1 MSLRA
6 SGIAYRH
13 PGAERLVLDGVSL
26 TVEPGQ
32 ITALVGPSGSGKS
45 TLARLLVGLLTPVS
59 GTVTC
64 DGDPVGA
71 RRGGLSTTTALLA
84 QDPLTATDPRHS
96 LARIISLPAVLAGRR
111 LDVEVAAS
119 EVGLTPDLLDRRPR
133 DVSGGQL
140 QRACLARALAQR
152 PRYLVADE
160 PTAHLDPILSATVTD
175 VLTRRAADGLGVLL
189 ITHDRALARPVSH
202 AVARLGPS
210 SPGPADG

>member
-6 SGIAYRH
+6 SGVTYRH
-13 PGAERLVLDGVSL
+13 PGAGRPVPDDASL

-32 ITALVGPSGSGKS
+32 ITALLGPSGAGKS
-45 TLARLLVGLLTPVS
+45 TLARLLVGLLTPAS

-64 DGDPVGA
+64 DGDQVGA
-71 RRGGLSTTTALLA
+71 RRGRLSTTTALLA
-84 QDPLTATDPRHS
+84 QDPLTATDPRHT

-111 LDVEVAAS
+111 LDVDAAAR
-119 EVGLTPDLLDRRPR
+119 EVGLTPDLLDRRPG

-160 PTAHLDPILSATVTD
+160 PTAHLDPILTATVTD

-189 ITHDRALARPVSH
+189 ITHDEELARSVAH
-202 AVARLGPS
+202 AVTGLGS
-210 SPGPADG
+210 SSVGPADG